1 MKEILILLFCLQ
13 FVNSNAQ
20 QVFTNLD
27 SFLKYANSK
36 STSLQSGQIK
46 MDQAKKAK
54 IAAIASI
61 PDPTGSASFSYTD
74 NLTLPVTLFPANF
87 SDPNAPANE
96 FRAQR
101 LGVRYNSTLSN
112 YAEIKLFNLE
122 GWHNLKASKQNLD
135 ATAFDNKLTLK
146 TLYDN
151 IASTYFNIVQLQ
163 EQLESAKENIKVS
176 DTLLQIAL
184 NKFNQGLLKQQDVNE
199 TKVSYLNSQ
208 ENAKQITF
216 IIEQQYLTLKALAD
230 ISDKDSIV
238 IRHLVSTE
246 PSATAPEVVF
256 NNLNLAS
263 TIAKEKVAFTNF
275 RKNKSSKHPT
285 LALFLSNSLTQY
297 NTSAGLIDSNWQW
310 YDATAIGFKIAMP
323 LPFSA
328 ARISANAEAKHNH
341 LLAQKNTEHARVKA
355 ELDNRQLSTDYNKA
369 WSQFVTNKEIYK
381 LKNDSYHKNRNL
393 YEQGL
398 LSTDRTLDSFNAM
411 VNSHYSLIT
420 SAISLLLAEAKIEI
434 NNTIK

>member
-1 MKEILILLFCLQ
+1 MKKLLFLLLCLN
-13 FVNSNAQ
+13 FIDSSAQ
-20 QVFTNLD
+20 QVFNDLD

-87 SDPNAPANE
+87 SDPNAPTNE

-199 TKVSYLNSQ
+199 TKVSFLNSQ

-285 LALFLSNSLTQY
+285 LSLFLSNSLTQY
-297 NTSAGLIDSNWQW
+297 NTSAGLFDSNWQW

-328 ARISANAEAKHNH
+328 ARISANAEAKYNH

-355 ELDNRQLSTDYNKA
+355 ELDNKQLSTDYNKA

-420 SAISLLLAEAKIEI
+420 SAISLLLADAKIEI

>member
-36 STSLQSGQIK
+36 STSLLSGQIK

-61 PDPTGSASFSYTD
+61 PDPTGNASFSYTD

-87 SDPNAPANE
+87 SDPNASANE

-199 TKVSYLNSQ
+199 TKVSFLNSQ

-285 LALFLSNSLTQY
+285 LSLFLSNSLTQY
-297 NTSAGLIDSNWQW
+297 NTSAGLFDSNWQW

-328 ARISANAEAKHNH
+328 ARISANAEAKYNH

-355 ELDNRQLSTDYNKA
+355 ELDNKQLSTDYNKA

-420 SAISLLLAEAKIEI
+420 SAISLLLADAKIEI

>member
-27 SFLKYANSK
+27 SFFKYANSK

-199 TKVSYLNSQ
+199 TKVSFLNSQ

-238 IRHLVSTE
+238 IRHLVSTD
-246 PSATAPEVVF
+246 PSATPPEVVF

-263 TIAKEKVAFTNF
+263 TIAKEKVAFSNF

-285 LALFLSNSLTQY
+285 LSLFLSNSLTQY
-297 NTSAGLIDSNWQW
+297 NTSAGLFDSNWQW

-328 ARISANAEAKHNH
+328 ARISANAEAKYNH

-420 SAISLLLAEAKIEI
+420 SAISLLLADAKIEI

>member
-1 MKEILILLFCLQ
+1 MKKILIPLLCLQ
-13 FVNSNAQ
+13 FLNSNAQ
-20 QVFTNLD
+20 QVFTDLD

-184 NKFNQGLLKQQDVNE
+184 NKFNQGLLKKQDVNE
-199 TKVSYLNSQ
+199 TRVSYLNSQ

-263 TIAKEKVAFTNF
+263 TIAKEKVAFSNF

-285 LALFLSNSLTQY
+285 LSLFLSNSLTQY
-297 NTSAGLIDSNWQW
+297 NTSAGLFDSNWQW

-328 ARISANAEAKHNH
+328 ARISANAEAKYNH

-355 ELDNRQLSTDYNKA
+355 ELDNIQLSTDYNKA

-393 YEQGL
+393 YEQGV
-398 LSTDRTLDSFNAM
+398 LSTYRTLDSFNAM

>member
-1 MKEILILLFCLQ
+1 MKEILILFLCLQ
-13 FVNSNAQ
+13 FANSNAQ

-27 SFLKYANSK
+27 SFLKYASSK

-61 PDPTGSASFSYTD
+61 PDPNGSASFSYTD

-176 DTLLQIAL
+176 DTLFQIAL

-263 TIAKEKVAFTNF
+263 TIAKENVAFTNF

-285 LALFLSNSLTQY
+285 LSLFLSNSLTQY
-297 NTSAGLIDSNWQW
+297 NTSAGLFDSNWQW

-328 ARISANAEAKHNH
+328 ARISANAEAKYNH

-420 SAISLLLAEAKIEI
+420 SAISLLLADAKIEI

>member
-199 TKVSYLNSQ
+199 TKVSFLNSQ

-285 LALFLSNSLTQY
+285 LSLFLSNSLTQY
-297 NTSAGLIDSNWQW
+297 NTSAGLFDGNWQW

-328 ARISANAEAKHNH
+328 ARISANAEAKYNH

-420 SAISLLLAEAKIEI
+420 SAISLLLADAKIEI

>member
-1 MKEILILLFCLQ
+1 MKKLLFLLLCLN
-13 FVNSNAQ
+13 FIDSSAQ
-20 QVFTNLD
+20 QVFNNLD

-87 SDPNAPANE
+87 SDPTAPANE

-176 DTLLQIAL
+176 DTLFQIAL

-285 LALFLSNSLTQY
+285 LSLFLSNSLTQY
-297 NTSAGLIDSNWQW
+297 NTSAGLFDSNWQW

-328 ARISANAEAKHNH
+328 ARISANAEAKYNH

-420 SAISLLLAEAKIEI
+420 SAISLLLADAKIEI

>member
-1 MKEILILLFCLQ
+1 
-13 FVNSNAQ
+13 
-20 QVFTNLD
+20 
-27 SFLKYANSK
+27 
-36 STSLQSGQIK
+36 
-46 MDQAKKAK
+46 
-54 IAAIASI
+54 
-61 PDPTGSASFSYTD
+61 
-74 NLTLPVTLFPANF
+74 
-87 SDPNAPANE
+87 
-96 FRAQR
+96 
-101 LGVRYNSTLSN
+101 
-112 YAEIKLFNLE
+112 
-122 GWHNLKASKQNLD
+122 
-135 ATAFDNKLTLK
+135 
-146 TLYDN
+146 
-151 IASTYFNIVQLQ
+151 VQLQ
-163 EQLESAKENIKVS
+163 EQLESAKANIKVS
-176 DTLLQIAL
+176 DTLFQIAL

-238 IRHLVSTE
+238 IHHLVSTE

-263 TIAKEKVAFTNF
+263 TIAKEKVAFSNF

-285 LALFLSNSLTQY
+285 LSLFLSNSQTQY
-297 NTSAGLIDSNWQW
+297 NTSAGLFDSNWQW

-328 ARISANAEAKHNH
+328 ARISANAEAKYNH

-355 ELDNRQLSTDYNKA
+355 ELDNKQLSTDYNKA

-420 SAISLLLAEAKIEI
+420 SAISLLLADAKIEI

>member
-1 MKEILILLFCLQ
+1 
-13 FVNSNAQ
+13 
-20 QVFTNLD
+20 
-27 SFLKYANSK
+27 
-36 STSLQSGQIK
+36 
-46 MDQAKKAK
+46 
-54 IAAIASI
+54 
-61 PDPTGSASFSYTD
+61 
-74 NLTLPVTLFPANF
+74 VTLFPANF

-238 IRHLVSTE
+238 IHHLVSTE

-263 TIAKEKVAFTNF
+263 TIAKEKVAFSNF

-285 LALFLSNSLTQY
+285 LSLFLSNSQTQY
-297 NTSAGLIDSNWQW
+297 NTSAGLFDSNWQW

-328 ARISANAEAKHNH
+328 ARISANAEAKYNH

-355 ELDNRQLSTDYNKA
+355 ELDNKQLSTDYNKA

-420 SAISLLLAEAKIEI
+420 SAISLLLADAKIEI